1 MAGGPSAD
9 RASLPKERKAEVQKL
24 ASACVTSAVVRIVR
38 QNNGRE
44 CHDRD
49 DESETEE
56 YRDELQA
63 MSKTDLALAV
73 RMRLAVT
80 NKARR
85 AEGRRLERFPKNDAV
100 SKTQMIGWLARRKK
114 VTAQEKEVRRVCFPR
129 ALPAR

>member
-9 RASLPKERKAEVQKL
+9 RASLPKELKAEVQKL
-24 ASACVTSAVVRIVR
+24 ASACITSAVVRIVR
-38 QNNGRE
+38 QNNGSE
-44 CHDRD
+44 FHD
-49 DESETEE
+49 DESETDE

-80 NKARR
+80 NTARR
-85 AEGRRLERFPKNDAV
+85 AEGKRIQRFPKNDAV

-114 VTAQEKEVRRVCFPR
+114 VTAQEKEVRRVYFPR